1 MRYMLLIY
9 GDETA
14 FANMS
19 PEDTDSVF
27 AEYEKYSA
35 WLTEKGWLRAGD
47 PLADTGRSTTVRHV
61 DGKVLATDG
70 PFAETKEQLGG
81 YYIVECANLDEAI
94 EAAGRIPSVAVGGSI
109 EVRPLIDM

>member
-9 GDETA
+9 GDEQA
-14 FANMS
+14 FAGMG
-19 PEDTDSVF
+19 PEEMTETF
-27 AEYEKYSA
+27 KEYAKYSD

-47 PLADTGRSTTVRHV
+47 PLADTDKATTIRKQGE
-61 DGKVLATDG
+61 DVLTIDG

-94 EAAGRIPSVAVGGSI
+94 EAAKRLPTVQAGGSV
-109 EVRPLIDM
+109 EVRPIVDM